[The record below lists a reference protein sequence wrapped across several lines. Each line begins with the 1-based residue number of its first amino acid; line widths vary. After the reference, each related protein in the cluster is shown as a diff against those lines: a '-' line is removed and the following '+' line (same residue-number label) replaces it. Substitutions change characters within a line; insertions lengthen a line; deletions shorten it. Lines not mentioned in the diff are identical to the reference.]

1 MRSGFR
7 RTCWVVLQPSFKVR
21 CASVPLASGCFLNW
35 LAAFVLCV
43 GCLANV
49 SAEDS
54 VRFNRDI
61 RPILSENCFHC
72 HGPDEKGREADLRLD
87 TEDAAHEWAIVPGNA
102 DDSEVLARILS
113 DDPDLKM
120 PPPNSS
126 RSVSSEELE
135 TLRTW
140 INDGATYQRHWSF
153 EPIEKPIPPKPR
165 QADRVRN
172 PVDNFVFAQ
181 LEQSG
186 RNSQSDADQ
195 AVLFR
200 RASFDLTGLPPT
212 LAELDAFLDDKS
224 ADAFDKA
231 VDRLLSSKRYGERM
245 AADWLDVAR
254 YSDTYGYQVDRDRRV
269 WPWRDWVVSAFNQNL
284 PYDEF
289 VTQQLAGDL
298 LPNATRDQI
307 LATTF
312 SRLHPQKVEGG
323 SVPEEFRIEYVADR
337 TQTVGTAFLGLT
349 MECCRCHDHKYD
361 PLSQRDYYR
370 LSAFFDNV
378 DEAGLYSYFTSSVP
392 TPTLDLPTQTQE
404 SELAMAFDNVRVA
417 EEAAD
422 AQVDQ
427 VAFVDWLAGGPTA
440 EVVGLVKT
448 LTFEEKDLKL
458 GQNSLVDGI
467 HGKAVKLT
475 GDDGVDVGV
484 GNFKRSEPFS
494 VSLWLNTPD
503 VKERAVVFHRSRA
516 WTDAAS
522 RGYQLLIED
531 GRLSWSLIHF
541 WPGNAIRINSVEQ
554 IETDAWHQV
563 TVTSD
568 GSSRAE
574 GLAIYVDGSRVE
586 TEIVRDNLTRAIQGG
601 GGDNITIGQRFR
613 DRGFKAGLVD
623 DLSVFNRELTPI
635 EAAELFDGKSLGNA
649 LSAGVMTDD
658 LVAYFDSINGRQQEL
673 AELQAARLAYCE
685 LLESVEQIMV
695 MKEAVK
701 PRQTHLLNRGM
712 YDQKA
717 ESVDPATP
725 EIFAGVAASPSA
737 NRQDLARWM
746 TSDTNPLTARVAV
759 NRLWQICFGSGLV
772 TTPEDFGSQGAAPTH
787 PELLDWLA
795 SDFRENGW
803 DIKRT
808 LKLIV
813 TSTTYRQSSNAP
825 VELIERDP
833 RNAMLARGPSE
844 RLSAEMLR
852 DNALFVSGLLVKEL
866 GGVPAKPYEVEASF
880 KPVKRD
886 KGEGLYRR
894 SLYTYWKRT
903 SPAPAMMTL
912 DAAKRDVCQVKREK
926 TATPLQAFV
935 LLNGPQY
942 QEAARVTAERLVADF
957 SENPI
962 AALPLLFR
970 QLTSR
975 HPTASQKDV
984 LETLYKNQLELFRSD
999 PEAATDY
1006 LTIGDQPRDESL
1018 PSVDVAAMASV
1029 TSMLMNY
1036 DGCVTK
1042 R

>member
-1 MRSGFR
+1 MRSVR
-7 RTCWVVLQPSFKVR
+7 QQTCWLVFQPSIKVR
-21 CASVPLASGCFLNW
+21 CAPLVSGCFLNC
-35 LAAFVLCV
+35 LVAFALCG

-49 SAEDS
+49 SAEDA

-72 HGPDEKGREADLRLD
+72 HGPDEQGREADLRLD
-87 TEDAAHEWAIVPGNA
+87 TQDAAHEWAIVPGKA
-102 DDSEVLARILS
+102 DDSEVIARILS

-120 PPPNSS
+120 PPPSSS
-126 RSVSSEELE
+126 RSVSSKELE
-135 TLRTW
+135 TLRKW

-153 EPIEKPIPPKPR
+153 EPIEKPNVPTTR
-165 QADRVRN
+165 SADRVRN
-172 PVDNFVFAQ
+172 PIDNFVFAQ

-186 RNSQSDADQ
+186 LSPQSDADQ
-195 AVLFR
+195 AVLLR
-200 RASFDLTGLPPT
+200 RVSFDLTGLPPT
-212 LAELDAFLDDKS
+212 LAELDAFLNDQS
-224 ADAFDKA
+224 EDAFEKA

-269 WPWRDWVVSAFNQNL
+269 WPWRDWVVSAFNRNL

-298 LPNATRDQI
+298 LPYATRDQV

-312 SRLHPQKVEGG
+312 NRLHPQKVEGG

-378 DEAGLYSYFTSSVP
+378 DEAGLYSYFTPSVP
-392 TPTLDLPTQTQE
+392 TPTLDLPTMKQE
-404 SELAMAFDNVRVA
+404 PEIASAFDNVRVA
-417 EEAAD
+417 EEAA
-422 AQVDQ
+422 AAELDQ
-427 VAFVDWLAGGPTA
+427 VALADWLAGGPQA
-440 EVVGLVKT
+440 EVRGLVKT
-448 LTFEEKDLKL
+448 LTFDEKDLKL

-467 HGKAVKLT
+467 YGKAVKLT

-541 WPGNAIRINSVEQ
+541 WPGNAIRIKSVGQ
-554 IETDAWHQV
+554 IETDAWLQV

-601 GGDNITIGQRFR
+601 GGDSITIGQRFR

-623 DLSVFNRELTPI
+623 DLSVFDRELTPI
-635 EAAELFDGKSLGNA
+635 EAAQLFDGKSLGNA
-649 LSAGVMTDD
+649 LAAGVMTDD
-658 LVAYFDSINGRQQEL
+658 LVAYFESISGKQQEL
-673 AELQAARLAYCE
+673 AKLQAARLAYCE

-695 MKEAVK
+695 MREAEE

-712 YDQKA
+712 YDQRA

-737 NRQDLARWM
+737 NRRDLARWM
-746 TSDTNPLTARVAV
+746 TDDTNPLTARVAV

-803 DIKRT
+803 DIKRS

-833 RNAMLARGPSE
+833 RNALLARGPSE

-866 GGVPAKPYEVEASF
+866 GGAPAKPYEVEASF

-942 QEAARVTAERLVADF
+942 QEAARVTAERLVAEF

-984 LETLYKNQLELFRSD
+984 LETLFKNQLELFRSD
-999 PEAATDY
+999 PEAATEY

-1029 TSMLMNY
+1029 TAMLMNY